1 MSKKQKIVVVL
12 LGALITFMVGCSAL
26 QNVITPAY
34 IDPNAI
40 EYSEVDVPEFLPWTT
55 IWDLDRVERGIEYK
69 HYLEIVRLQREI
81 EDNDF
86 LKNWFKDSLNTS
98 RQDAVELRDNLFSA
112 GGPASILLTALP
124 GLGIGWLALSKPS
137 DKKHITEL
145 EKKNGSV

>member
-1 MSKKQKIVVVL
+1 MSKKQKLVVVL
-12 LGALITFMVGCSAL
+12 LGALITFMAGCAAL
-26 QNVITPAY
+26 QNKITYAY

-40 EYSEVDVPEFLPWTT
+40 EYSDVEVKEFLPYTT
-55 IWDLDRVERGIEYK
+55 IWDLDKVERGIEYK
-69 HYLEIVRLQREI
+69 HYLEVVRLHREI

-86 LKNWFKDSLNTS
+86 LKNWFKDSLNIS

-137 DKKHITEL
+137 DKKHIVEL
-145 EKKNGSV
+145 EKKK